1 MGTAPAPL
9 RRGGRGCPAEG
20 PGSSQ
25 SQMKLL
31 RPMQGLRGAPPNGKR
46 RDPQGW
52 PLVTKAADVTA
63 ATARAGVEPCAGGD
77 SVRSHWGTDTT
88 RPFPQP
94 QPPTCSVGSPPAPAG
109 RTSGEAQSISAS
121 AGAAEPQPRG
131 DSGPAPAAP
140 ARWPGHLLREEAGT
154 SFPAPPSSGSA
165 SPVPPGNVEEGRAG
179 RASAR
184 GRGAGN
190 ALHVARAQMALLRAQ
205 VSSFFRGHFGE
216 PGVGTARLDFMF
228 DMISCLTPESLLT
241 IIQPRAPHCWGP
253 LA

>member
-31 RPMQGLRGAPPNGKR
+31 RPMQGLGGAPPNGKR
-46 RDPQGW
+46 RDPRGW

-63 ATARAGVEPCAGGD
+63 ATARTGVEPCAGGD

-140 ARWPGHLLREEAGT
+140 ARWPGHLLHEEAGT
-154 SFPAPPSSGSA
+154 SFPAPPLSGSA
-165 SPVPPGNVEEGRAG
+165 SPLLLSPHQGTRRKGGQEGQVLGGAVQG
-179 RASAR
+179 MPSTWR
-184 GRGAGN
+184 GPRW
-190 ALHVARAQMALLRAQ
+190 LSL
-205 VSSFFRGHFGE
+205 GH
-216 PGVGTARLDFMF
+216 R
-228 DMISCLTPESLLT
+228 
-241 IIQPRAPHCWGP
+241 
-253 LA
+253 